1 MVRNT
6 RQSLIEYVKTIVAI
20 TGASGTVYGI
30 RLLEELEGEKALII
44 TETAKRIIVAETEYS
59 VEQVEA
65 MADTVYHEDELF
77 APVASGSHRFD
88 SMVIC
93 PCSESTLAKVSLGI
107 ADNLVTRAAA
117 VCMKE
122 RRKLVIVP
130 RETPQSAIMLR
141 NSLRL
146 AEDGATIMPAS
157 PGFYPRPQSVEELV
171 NFLVGKILDQLG
183 QPHELFRRWGD

>member
-1 MVRNT
+1 
-6 RQSLIEYVKTIVAI
+6 VAI
-20 TGASGTVYGI
+20 TGASGTIYGI

-44 TETAKRIIVAETEYS
+44 TETAKRIIEAETEYS
-59 VEQVEA
+59 VEVVEA
-65 MADTVYHEDELF
+65 LADNVYHEDELF
-77 APVASGSHRFD
+77 APVASGSHRFS

-93 PCSESTLAKVSLGI
+93 PCSESTLAKISQGI

-122 RRKLVIVP
+122 RRKLIIVP
-130 RETPQSAIMLR
+130 RETPQSATMLR

-157 PGFYPRPQSVEELV
+157 PGFYPKPQSVEELV